1 MPAGSGGK
9 FAADL
14 WDLYEVART
23 DMMDLADRYG
33 EMAGGVAATQSTS
46 INPPPYGGTSG
57 GRNMAGGSS
66 HTAGALRCGGAMS
79 ELRDELQTMLERSGQ
94 NVAAAAT
101 ALMEVARTYAESDEE
116 TKSDFDSRM
125 EESFGNDPS
134 ERSLPNSPTDGR
146 ELPA

>member
-23 DMMDLADRYG
+23 DMMDLADRYE

-46 INPPPYGGTSG
+46 INPPPYGGASG

-66 HTAGALRCGGAMS
+66 HTAGALCCGGAMS

-116 TKSDFDSRM
+116 TKSDFDSRL
-125 EESFGNDPS
+125 EESFGSDPT
-134 ERSLPNSPTDGR
+134 ERTPSAPATDR
-146 ELPA
+146 ELR